1 MSVII
6 AVGNEKGGTGKT
18 TTATNLAAIAAGRG
32 IDVVLVDGDTQG
44 SSLSWSA
51 MRKEYEV
58 EPNVPVIA
66 IHGKTM
72 AKELQDLKK
81 RYQLI
86 IVDVGGR
93 DSVELRGAMVVADHL
108 ISPTQAS
115 QFDLW
120 AFSRLANTV
129 NECSAINPNLQVSVV
144 LTRASTNP
152 KISESQEAR
161 DFLGDLE
168 GLHVSEVVI
177 RDRIA
182 YRKAAIAGMSVTEY
196 GVDAKAS
203 AEMND
208 LFDKTIQ
215 PYFA

>member
-6 AVGNEKGGTGKT
+6 AVGNEKGGVGKT
-18 TTATNLAAIAAGRG
+18 TTATNLASIAANKG
-32 IDVVLVDGDTQG
+32 IDVVLVDGDIQG

-51 MRKEYEV
+51 SRKDNEI

-66 IHGKTM
+66 VYGKTM
-72 AKELQDLKK
+72 AKELTELKK
-81 RYQLI
+81 RYQLV

-108 ISPTQAS
+108 ITPTQAS

-120 AFSRLANTV
+120 AFSRLATTV
-129 NECSAINPNLQVSVV
+129 SECHAVNPNLEVSVV

-152 KISESQEAR
+152 RISESDDAKE
-161 DFLGDLE
+161 FLKDMEDLS
-168 GLHVSEVVI
+168 VSDVII

-182 YRKAAIAGMSVTEY
+182 YRKAAIAGLSVVELGT
-196 GVDAKAS
+196 DAKATD
-203 AEMND
+203 EMNA
-208 LFDKTIQ
+208 LFESVIGK
-215 PYFA
+215 YFE